1 LQTLHLT
8 PLTQTFSN
16 SDSKPCGKGGQTSHH
31 FLAKFVDRTSSTVPP
46 CIARID
52 CYLNQVN
59 SNILIFVVG
68 PKLLL
73 ATN

>member
-46 CIARID
+46 CITRID
-52 CYLNQVN
+52 CYL
-59 SNILIFVVG
+59 
-68 PKLLL
+68 
-73 ATN
+73 